1 MRNADWANTEWRRIG
16 LRKGRRNKRIDA
28 QEMEILVEKLRVERP
43 SKPYGWTIIQSHLVK
58 AIEEFFGFTLTSTA
72 LQTLKTYITKET
84 RKQAGEQLYEP
95 KPPAYFEWQKM
106 KKIWD
111 MLWLPS
117 PKGPMETRHKVT
129 CVSYI
134 CYVTGAR
141 AKEVCE
147 IMIEDLEEKTEGS
160 DTFLRMPIRVS
171 KSNSK
176 KTRRESLILISR
188 QTDIMPIMKRLK
200 LSIGNRKKA
209 HGMRLGYVLNS
220 SIGGV
225 EDDAIINSCRWKDG
239 TMLRYYR
246 NHFLENT
253 KHGSAYK
260 ISKKTEEMR
269 LNDID
274 TQKRTAEVAIQTES
288 TEPPKKKT
296 QSVLRV
302 IKKMQSKA
310 TQTETRRK
318 VRPETPVKIV
328 VSSDDE
334 FEGGI
339 FNTLL
344 SMRTRGYLDLIVQDY
359 TKNENR
365 SATIPNLLSQT
376 KNQTSRTVC
385 HIMVLEFQKN
395 LFCLRRKDINECGTI
410 ACGVKL
416 VTAADGC
423 NISEQQWKRMNL
435 QCSML
440 MQPMSMFIASRT
452 LRKMSE
458 ARTKFIDEAVEGA
471 YENLHYEIHNLKA
484 LHDNARSS
492 TKLRSELR
500 AWNMVQENIVTKLI
514 RLDASVNTSLT
525 EVNKILTERLE
536 KDGPEKELDNLA
548 ELEQKIKD
556 LAIQNEMRGRF
567 SVIYLVKQDDEM
579 PLVVLHKHNNFTIV
593 EPTTEEWKFHTNV
606 DVKTE
611 NKKIETMLS
620 HLSEDLRTFTASQK
634 ALVVSVSGEEF
645 LNRQARMTKR
655 RFTRITPRMKSSENK
670 KANLEK
676 E

>member
-1 MRNADWANTEWRRIG
+1 MRNADWANKEWRRIG

-43 SKPYGWTIIQSHLVK
+43 SKPYGWTTIQSHLVK

-111 MLWLPS
+111 MLWLPA
-117 PKGPMETRHKVT
+117 PKGTMETRHKVT

-147 IMIEDLEEKTEGS
+147 IMIEDLEEKTEES

-188 QTDIMPIMKRLK
+188 LTDIMPIMKRLK
-200 LSIGNRKKA
+200 LAIGNRKKGTPSCSRNA
-209 HGMRLGYVLNS
+209 PGLQMFTFHGLAG
-220 SIGGV
+220 
-225 EDDAIINSCRWKDG
+225 
-239 TMLRYYR
+239 
-246 NHFLENT
+246 
-253 KHGSAYK
+253 
-260 ISKKTEEMR
+260 
-269 LNDID
+269 
-274 TQKRTAEVAIQTES
+274 
-288 TEPPKKKT
+288 
-296 QSVLRV
+296 
-302 IKKMQSKA
+302 
-310 TQTETRRK
+310 
-318 VRPETPVKIV
+318 
-328 VSSDDE
+328 
-334 FEGGI
+334 
-339 FNTLL
+339 
-344 SMRTRGYLDLIVQDY
+344 
-359 TKNENR
+359 
-365 SATIPNLLSQT
+365 
-376 KNQTSRTVC
+376 
-385 HIMVLEFQKN
+385 
-395 LFCLRRKDINECGTI
+395 KDINECGTI

-458 ARTKFIDEAVEGA
+458 ARPKFIDEAIESA

-492 TKLRSELR
+492 TKLRNELR

-514 RLDASVNTSLT
+514 RLDASVNTSLA
-525 EVNKILTERLE
+525 EVDKILTERLE
-536 KDGPEKELDNLA
+536 KDGPEMELGQFDAINLKVIYG
-548 ELEQKIKD
+548 LEQEIKD

-593 EPTTEEWKFHTNV
+593 DPTTEQWSFHTNV
-606 DVKTE
+606 EVKVE
-611 NKKIETMLS
+611 NKKIETMLRQ
-620 HLSEDLRTFTASQK
+620 LPENLRTFTASQK
-634 ALVVSVSGEEF
+634 ALVISVSGEEF
-645 LNRQARMTKR
+645 LSKQARMTKQTKLR
-655 RFTRITPRMKSSENK
+655 KRV
-670 KANLEK
+670 
-676 E
+676 